1 MITICTATLVLASTG
16 RPLRRAGL
24 KRQSRTA
31 RTTGSVSAGKPL
43 ITSTDATRPSAAT
56 LTRTTTVPPWNTNGE
71 IFASTVVSG
80 TGSSKPD
87 SCTGDDAAVA
97 PTTKSEANRTARRR
111 PGVESI
117 GETPL
122 EVSSD
127 DRPVRPV
134 HTPRMAPVSSGKS
147 PQTAVGGAT
156 FVRAPPN
163 LSLVQGSAK
172 TCLNLGRFYV

>member
-1 MITICTATLVLASTG
+1 MITICTATLVPAATG
-16 RPLRRAGL
+16 RPLSRAGL

-43 ITSTDATRPSAAT
+43 ITSTEATRPSAAT

-122 EVSSD
+122 GCHRMTVRYDPCILHGWHRFLRGNLHRRLWAVPLSY
-127 DRPVRPV
+127 VRPQICRLCKV
-134 HTPRMAPVSSGKS
+134 L
-147 PQTAVGGAT
+147 QTRV
-156 FVRAPPN
+156 
-163 LSLVQGSAK
+163 
-172 TCLNLGRFYV
+172 

>member
-56 LTRTTTVPPWNTNGE
+56 LTRTTTVPPWKTNGE
-71 IFASTVVSG
+71 TFASTVVSG

-117 GETPL
+117 GETPKVL
-122 EVSSD
+122 DGVARSKRRAGSGSSC
-127 DRPVRPV
+127 R
-134 HTPRMAPVSSGKS
+134 PVSSR
-147 PQTAVGGAT
+147 PQSATARRHRDQDDDDARDVD
-156 FVRAPPN
+156 
-163 LSLVQGSAK
+163 
-172 TCLNLGRFYV
+172 

>member
-56 LTRTTTVPPWNTNGE
+56 LTRTTTVPPWKTNGE

-117 GETPL
+117 GETPKVL
-122 EVSSD
+122 YGVARSKRPGRIGKQLSPRFIAAAISAACRHRDQD
-127 DRPVRPV
+127 DDDARGVD
-134 HTPRMAPVSSGKS
+134 
-147 PQTAVGGAT
+147 
-156 FVRAPPN
+156 
-163 LSLVQGSAK
+163 
-172 TCLNLGRFYV
+172 

>member
-1 MITICTATLVLASTG
+1 MHEHDSAAAE
-16 RPLRRAGL
+16 RAGL

-117 GETPL
+117 GETPKVL
-122 EVSSD
+122 DGVARS
-127 DRPVRPV
+127 
-134 HTPRMAPVSSGKS
+134 
-147 PQTAVGGAT
+147 
-156 FVRAPPN
+156 
-163 LSLVQGSAK
+163 
-172 TCLNLGRFYV
+172 